1 MSDHV
6 LPTST
11 VVAATHAEQASPT
24 ISPFILAFDI
34 IVAIFT
40 WLFSFNWSALF
51 LRIFAII
58 SFPFRLILFPLSIV
72 SNILLTV
79 FAPAIYLFSYAA
91 AGVRSVWA
99 FLAGLEPLYTFFG
112 AAAGVGIMAGV
123 AIAIFSSVITSYL
136 GMQSNDL
143 DEKRSASKESLL
155 ETSSRRD
162 SLSSDTDLG
171 WQWLDSSSSRRRP
184 TSGLLS
190 QTIHEE
196 EDDSE
201 Y

>member
-1 MSDHV
+1 MSENS

-11 VVAATHAEQASPT
+11 VVAATQAEQVSPT

-40 WLFSFNWSALF
+40 WLFSFNWSGFF
-51 LRIFAII
+51 LRIFAIV

-72 SNILLTV
+72 ANILLTI
-79 FAPAIYLFSYAA
+79 FAPVIHLFSYAA
-91 AGVRSVWA
+91 AWVRSVWA

-112 AAAGVGIMAGV
+112 AAAGVGIIAGIT
-123 AIAIFSSVITSYL
+123 IAIFSSVITSYL
-136 GMQSNDL
+136 GMQKDDYAL
-143 DEKRSASKESLL
+143 KRSGSKESLL
-155 ETSSRRD
+155 ETSSRGD

-196 EDDSE
+196 DDDSE

>member
-1 MSDHV
+1 MSDHAI
-6 LPTST
+6 PTST

-34 IVAIFT
+34 IVAVFT
-40 WLFSFNWSALF
+40 WLFSFAWSAFF
-51 LRIFAII
+51 LRIFAIV
-58 SFPFRLILFPLSIV
+58 SFPFRLILFPLSLV
-72 SNILLTV
+72 ANVLLTV
-79 FAPAIYLFSYAA
+79 FAPAIYLFSYTV
-91 AGVRSVWA
+91 AG
-99 FLAGLEPLYTFFG
+99 FG

-123 AIAIFSSVITSYL
+123 AIALFSSIITSYL
-136 GMQSNDL
+136 GMQNNDL
-143 DEKRSASKESLL
+143 GPKRSASKESLL
-155 ETSSRRD
+155 ETSSRID

-196 EDDSE
+196 DDDSE

>member
-1 MSDHV
+1 MTESS

-11 VVAATHAEQASPT
+11 VVAATHAEQVSPT

-40 WLFSFNWSALF
+40 WLFSFNWSGFF
-51 LRIFAII
+51 LRIFAIV

-72 SNILLTV
+72 ANILLV
-79 FAPAIYLFSYAA
+79 IFAPVIHLFSYAA
-91 AGVRSVWA
+91 ACVRSVWA

-112 AAAGVGIMAGV
+112 AAAGVGIIAGIT
-123 AIAIFSSVITSYL
+123 IAIFSSVITSYL
-136 GMQSNDL
+136 GMQKD
-143 DEKRSASKESLL
+143 DYAVKRSGSKESLL

-196 EDDSE
+196 DDDSE

>member
-1 MSDHV
+1 MSDHA

-34 IVAIFT
+34 TVAVFT
-40 WLFSFNWSALF
+40 WIFSFDWPALF
-51 LRIFAII
+51 LRIFAIV
-58 SFPFRLILFPLSIV
+58 SFPFRLILFPLSLVANVI
-72 SNILLTV
+72 LTV
-79 FAPAIYLFSYAA
+79 FAPAIYLFSYMV
-91 AGVRSVWA
+91 AGARSVWA
-99 FLAGLEPLYTFFG
+99 FLAGLEFG

-123 AIAIFSSVITSYL
+123 AIALFSSIITSYL
-136 GMQSNDL
+136 GMQNDDL
-143 DEKRSASKESLL
+143 GPKRSASKESLL

-196 EDDSE
+196 DDDSE

>member
-1 MSDHV
+1 MSENP

-11 VVAATHAEQASPT
+11 VVAATNAEQVSPT

-34 IVAIFT
+34 IVAILT
-40 WLFSFNWSALF
+40 WLFSFNWSGFF
-51 LRIFAII
+51 LRIFAIV

-72 SNILLTV
+72 ANILLTI
-79 FAPAIYLFSYAA
+79 FAPVIHLFSYAA
-91 AGVRSVWA
+91 AWVRSVWA

-112 AAAGVGIMAGV
+112 AAVGVGIIAGIT
-123 AIAIFSSVITSYL
+123 IAIFSSVITSYL
-136 GMQSNDL
+136 GMQKDDYAL
-143 DEKRSASKESLL
+143 KRSGSKENLL

-196 EDDSE
+196 DDDSE

>member
-1 MSDHV
+1 MSENS

-11 VVAATHAEQASPT
+11 VVAATQAEQVSPT
-24 ISPFILAFDI
+24 ISPFILAFNI
-34 IVAIFT
+34 IVAVFT
-40 WLFSFNWSALF
+40 WLFSFNWSAFF
-51 LRIFAII
+51 LRIFAIV

-72 SNILLTV
+72 ANVLLTI
-79 FAPAIYLFSYAA
+79 FAPVIYLFSYAA
-91 AGVRSVWA
+91 AGVRSVWL

-112 AAAGVGIMAGV
+112 AAAGVGIIAGIT
-123 AIAIFSSVITSYL
+123 IAIFSSVITSYL
-136 GMQSNDL
+136 GMQKDDALKGSG
-143 DEKRSASKESLL
+143 SKENLL

-196 EDDSE
+196 DDDSE

>member
-1 MSDHV
+1 MSDHA

-34 IVAIFT
+34 IVAVFT
-40 WLFSFNWSALF
+40 WLFSFDWSAFF
-51 LRIFAII
+51 LRIFAIV
-58 SFPFRLILFPLSIV
+58 SFPFRLILIPLSLV
-72 SNILLTV
+72 TNVLLTV
-79 FAPAIYLFSYAA
+79 FAPVIYLFSYTV

-99 FLAGLEPLYTFFG
+99 FLAGLEFG

-123 AIAIFSSVITSYL
+123 TIALFSSIITSYL
-136 GMQSNDL
+136 GMQNNDPGP
-143 DEKRSASKESLL
+143 KRSASKESLL

-196 EDDSE
+196 DDDDSE

>member
-1 MSDHV
+1 MSDHA

-34 IVAIFT
+34 IVAVFT
-40 WLFSFNWSALF
+40 WLFSFDWSAFF
-51 LRIFAII
+51 LRIFAIV
-58 SFPFRLILFPLSIV
+58 SFPFRLILIPLSLV
-72 SNILLTV
+72 TNVLLTV
-79 FAPAIYLFSYAA
+79 FAPVIYLFSYTI

-99 FLAGLEPLYTFFG
+99 FLAGLEFG

-123 AIAIFSSVITSYL
+123 TIALFSSIITSYL
-136 GMQSNDL
+136 GMQNNDPGP
-143 DEKRSASKESLL
+143 KRSASKESLL
-155 ETSSRRD
+155 ETGSRRD

-196 EDDSE
+196 DDDSE

>member
-1 MSDHV
+1 MSDHA

-34 IVAIFT
+34 IVAVFT
-40 WLFSFNWSALF
+40 WLFSFDWSVFF
-51 LRIFAII
+51 LRIFAIL
-58 SFPFRLILFPLSIV
+58 SFPFRLILIPLSLV
-72 SNILLTV
+72 TNVLLTV
-79 FAPAIYLFSYAA
+79 FAPVIYLFSYTV

-99 FLAGLEPLYTFFG
+99 FLAGLEFG

-123 AIAIFSSVITSYL
+123 TIALFSSIITSYL
-136 GMQSNDL
+136 GMQNNDPGP
-143 DEKRSASKESLL
+143 KRSASKESLL

-196 EDDSE
+196 DDDSE

>member
-1 MSDHV
+1 MSDHA

-34 IVAIFT
+34 IVAVFT
-40 WLFSFNWSALF
+40 WLFSFDWSAFF
-51 LRIFAII
+51 LRIFAIV
-58 SFPFRLILFPLSIV
+58 SFPFRLILIPLSLV
-72 SNILLTV
+72 TNVLLTV
-79 FAPAIYLFSYAA
+79 FAPVIYLFSYTI

-123 AIAIFSSVITSYL
+123 TIALFSSIITSYL
-136 GMQSNDL
+136 GMQNNDPGP
-143 DEKRSASKESLL
+143 KRSASKESLL
-155 ETSSRRD
+155 ETGSRRD

-196 EDDSE
+196 DDDSE